1 MEKKKERSNM
11 LKMFKSV
18 YEYLSTPEALM
29 IPPSVNL
36 FPGFYGNLL
45 SLKSLKVTLNTLQN
59 KLFI

>member
-1 MEKKKERSNM
+1 M
-11 LKMFKSV
+11 LNIIQSVNEYMSTQEPLMISLSV
-18 YEYLSTPEALM
+18 Y
-29 IPPSVNL
+29 L